1 MSGGEKIIATLA
13 VYHVINQ
20 LYGNKMLLIDDLDR
34 VDDTTYG
41 KVNEFIE
48 QIKESY
54 DAIICARVKHTVK

>member
-1 MSGGEKIIATLA
+1 M
-13 VYHVINQ
+13 YHVINQ
-20 LYGNKMLLIDDLDR
+20 LYGNKILLIDDLDR

-54 DAIICARVKHTVK
+54 DAIICARVKHTAN